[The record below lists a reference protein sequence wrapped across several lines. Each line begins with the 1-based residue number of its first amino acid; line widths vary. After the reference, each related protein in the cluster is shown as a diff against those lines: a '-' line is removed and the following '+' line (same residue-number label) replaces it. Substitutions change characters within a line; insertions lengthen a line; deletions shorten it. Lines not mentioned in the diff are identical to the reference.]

1 MTLTLSEAKAYIIE
15 HELVASEASK
25 ILDQVPDCEYM
36 TGTGCSLITHCECTE
51 ADPYYGELDN
61 TPF

>member
-1 MTLTLSEAKAYIIE
+1 MNLSEAKAYIIE

-36 TGTGCSLITHCECTE
+36 TGTGCSLITHCKCSE
-51 ADPYYGELDN
+51 ADPFYGETDN

>member
-1 MTLTLSEAKAYIIE
+1 MNLSEARKYIVE
-15 HELVASEASK
+15 NELVASETDK
-25 ILDQVPDCEYM
+25 ILSQVPDCEYM

-51 ADPYYGELDN
+51 ADPFYGEIDN